1 MNFLS
6 AIVRGI
12 DRLNEKVGR
21 YVAWL
26 TLILVLVTTYD
37 VVMRYLFDIT
47 FVFIQELEWHLF
59 AVLFLIAAGY
69 THLKGDHVR
78 VDIVHARL
86 SPLTK
91 AWIELV
97 FGILF
102 LFPTC
107 FLLIW
112 TSIPFVLN
120 AWAVLEG
127 SPDPGGIPA
136 RYVLKSV
143 IPDRLR
149 AGGAARRFGD
159 DQEPVHGAGKG
170 VAGMMTDLLPALM
183 FLVFSLLILAGYPIA
198 FTIGGT
204 ALVFGLYGFGMDFFN
219 LLPLR
224 VWGIMTNFTLIAV
237 TLFVFMGATLE
248 RSRLAEDLLE
258 TMGLVLGRLPGG
270 LAISVVVVGT
280 LLAASTGIVGATVT
294 TMGLIALPTML
305 RRNYDQGLASGVI
318 CASGTLGQIIP
329 PSIVLVLVGD
339 ILGVPVGDLFLGS
352 LIPGVSLAA
361 MYVIYLLGVSF
372 FRPQAAPPIPPEER
386 ASISPRELLIRVSKV
401 LVPPLFLM
409 IAVLGSIF
417 FGIAA
422 PTEAAAMGASGALLL
437 SIFSGRFSLKM
448 LREVMETTTR
458 LHHGRGVPA
467 GVLPGLHRNRLHP
480 PAGHRPHPQ
489 RHGLRSVV
497 VRRPAGHQPANVLP
511 HAALRLCPVLLPGR
525 RTRHESP
532 PARSTAA
539 SFSSSSS
546 RSSG

>member
-1 MNFLS
+1 
-6 AIVRGI
+6 
-12 DRLNEKVGR
+12 
-21 YVAWL
+21 
-26 TLILVLVTTYD
+26 
-37 VVMRYLFDIT
+37 
-47 FVFIQELEWHLF
+47 
-59 AVLFLIAAGY
+59 
-69 THLKGDHVR
+69 
-78 VDIVHARL
+78 
-86 SPLTK
+86 
-91 AWIELV
+91 
-97 FGILF
+97 
-102 LFPTC
+102 
-107 FLLIW
+107 
-112 TSIPFVLN
+112 
-120 AWAVLEG
+120 
-127 SPDPGGIPA
+127 
-136 RYVLKSV
+136 
-143 IPDRLR
+143 
-149 AGGAARRFGD
+149 
-159 DQEPVHGAGKG
+159 
-170 VAGMMTDLLPALM
+170 MMTDLLPALM

-204 ALVFGLYGFGMDFFN
+204 ALAFGLYGFGLDFFN

-224 VWGIMTNFTLIAV
+224 IWGIMTNFTLIAV

-305 RRNYDQGLASGVI
+305 RRNYDEGLASGVI

-372 FRPQAAPPIPPEER
+372 FRPQAAPPIPREER

-458 LHHGRGVPA
+458 LTSMVFIILVGATAFGLAFRGLGGDALIHDVVDQLALPNWAIFACIMGVVFLLGFFLDYIEIAFIHLPVIAPILSAMGFDPLWYGVLLGINLQTSFLTPPFGFALFYFRGVAPSRVTTGQIYRGIIPFVIIQIIGLMLVA
-467 GVLPGLHRNRLHP
+467 FYPEVATWLPRFVFN
-480 PAGHRPHPQ
+480 
-489 RHGLRSVV
+489 
-497 VRRPAGHQPANVLP
+497 
-511 HAALRLCPVLLPGR
+511 
-525 RTRHESP
+525 
-532 PARSTAA
+532 
-539 SFSSSSS
+539 
-546 RSSG
+546 

>member
-1 MNFLS
+1 
-6 AIVRGI
+6 
-12 DRLNEKVGR
+12 
-21 YVAWL
+21 
-26 TLILVLVTTYD
+26 
-37 VVMRYLFDIT
+37 
-47 FVFIQELEWHLF
+47 
-59 AVLFLIAAGY
+59 
-69 THLKGDHVR
+69 
-78 VDIVHARL
+78 
-86 SPLTK
+86 
-91 AWIELV
+91 
-97 FGILF
+97 
-102 LFPTC
+102 
-107 FLLIW
+107 
-112 TSIPFVLN
+112 
-120 AWAVLEG
+120 
-127 SPDPGGIPA
+127 
-136 RYVLKSV
+136 
-143 IPDRLR
+143 
-149 AGGAARRFGD
+149 
-159 DQEPVHGAGKG
+159 
-170 VAGMMTDLLPALM
+170 MMTDLLPALM

-305 RRNYDQGLASGVI
+305 RRNYDQGLVSGVI

-361 MYVIYLLGVSF
+361 MYVIYLLGVSL

-386 ASISPRELLIRVSKV
+386 ASISLRELLIRVSKV

-458 LHHGRGVPA
+458 LTSMVFIILVGATAFGLAFRGLGGDALIHDVVDQLALPNWAIFACIMGVVFLLGFFLDYIEIAFIHLPVIAPILSAMGFDPLWYGVLLGINLQTSFLTPPFGFALFYFRGVAPSRVTTGQIYRGIIPFVIIQIIGLMLVA
-467 GVLPGLHRNRLHP
+467 FYPEVATWLPRYVFR
-480 PAGHRPHPQ
+480 
-489 RHGLRSVV
+489 
-497 VRRPAGHQPANVLP
+497 
-511 HAALRLCPVLLPGR
+511 
-525 RTRHESP
+525 
-532 PARSTAA
+532 
-539 SFSSSSS
+539 
-546 RSSG
+546 

>member
-1 MNFLS
+1 
-6 AIVRGI
+6 
-12 DRLNEKVGR
+12 
-21 YVAWL
+21 
-26 TLILVLVTTYD
+26 
-37 VVMRYLFDIT
+37 
-47 FVFIQELEWHLF
+47 
-59 AVLFLIAAGY
+59 
-69 THLKGDHVR
+69 
-78 VDIVHARL
+78 
-86 SPLTK
+86 
-91 AWIELV
+91 
-97 FGILF
+97 
-102 LFPTC
+102 
-107 FLLIW
+107 
-112 TSIPFVLN
+112 
-120 AWAVLEG
+120 
-127 SPDPGGIPA
+127 
-136 RYVLKSV
+136 
-143 IPDRLR
+143 
-149 AGGAARRFGD
+149 
-159 DQEPVHGAGKG
+159 
-170 VAGMMTDLLPALM
+170 MMTDLLPALM

-386 ASISPRELLIRVSKV
+386 ASISLRELLIRVSKV

-458 LHHGRGVPA
+458 LTSMVFIILVGATAFGLAFRGLGGDALIHDVVDQLALPNWAIFACIMGVVFLLGFFLDYIEIAFIHLPVIAPILSAMGFDPLWYGVLLGINLQTSFLTPPFGFALFYFRGVAPSRVTTGQIYRGIIPFVIIQIIGLMLVA
-467 GVLPGLHRNRLHP
+467 FYPEVATWLPRFVFN
-480 PAGHRPHPQ
+480 
-489 RHGLRSVV
+489 
-497 VRRPAGHQPANVLP
+497 
-511 HAALRLCPVLLPGR
+511 
-525 RTRHESP
+525 
-532 PARSTAA
+532 
-539 SFSSSSS
+539 
-546 RSSG
+546 

>member
-1 MNFLS
+1 
-6 AIVRGI
+6 
-12 DRLNEKVGR
+12 
-21 YVAWL
+21 
-26 TLILVLVTTYD
+26 
-37 VVMRYLFDIT
+37 
-47 FVFIQELEWHLF
+47 
-59 AVLFLIAAGY
+59 
-69 THLKGDHVR
+69 
-78 VDIVHARL
+78 
-86 SPLTK
+86 
-91 AWIELV
+91 
-97 FGILF
+97 
-102 LFPTC
+102 
-107 FLLIW
+107 
-112 TSIPFVLN
+112 
-120 AWAVLEG
+120 
-127 SPDPGGIPA
+127 
-136 RYVLKSV
+136 
-143 IPDRLR
+143 
-149 AGGAARRFGD
+149 
-159 DQEPVHGAGKG
+159 
-170 VAGMMTDLLPALM
+170 MMTDLLPALM

-305 RRNYDQGLASGVI
+305 RRNYDEGLASGVI

-372 FRPQAAPPIPPEER
+372 FRPQAAPPIPREER

-458 LHHGRGVPA
+458 LTSMVFIILVGATAFGLAFRGLGGDALIHDVVDQLALPNWAIFACIMGVVFLLGFFLDYIEIAFIHLPVIAPILSAMGFDPLWYGVLLGINLQTSFLTPPFGFALFYFRGVA
-467 GVLPGLHRNRLHP
+467 
-480 PAGHRPHPQ
+480 
-489 RHGLRSVV
+489 
-497 VRRPAGHQPANVLP
+497 
-511 HAALRLCPVLLPGR
+511 
-525 RTRHESP
+525 
-532 PARSTAA
+532 PARVTTGQIYRGIIPFVIIQIIGLMLVAFYPEVA
-539 SFSSSSS
+539 TWLPRFVFN
-546 RSSG
+546 

>member
-1 MNFLS
+1 
-6 AIVRGI
+6 
-12 DRLNEKVGR
+12 
-21 YVAWL
+21 
-26 TLILVLVTTYD
+26 
-37 VVMRYLFDIT
+37 
-47 FVFIQELEWHLF
+47 
-59 AVLFLIAAGY
+59 
-69 THLKGDHVR
+69 
-78 VDIVHARL
+78 
-86 SPLTK
+86 
-91 AWIELV
+91 
-97 FGILF
+97 
-102 LFPTC
+102 
-107 FLLIW
+107 
-112 TSIPFVLN
+112 
-120 AWAVLEG
+120 
-127 SPDPGGIPA
+127 
-136 RYVLKSV
+136 
-143 IPDRLR
+143 
-149 AGGAARRFGD
+149 
-159 DQEPVHGAGKG
+159 
-170 VAGMMTDLLPALM
+170 MMTDLLPALM

-339 ILGVPVGDLFLGS
+339 ILGVPVGDLFLGA
-352 LIPGVSLAA
+352 LIPGISLAA

-372 FRPQAAPPIPPEER
+372 FRPHAAPPIPAEER
-386 ASISPRELLIRVSKV
+386 ISISTRELLIRVSKV
-401 LVPPLFLM
+401 LVPPLSLM

-437 SIFSGRFSLKM
+437 SILSGRFNLKM

-458 LHHGRGVPA
+458 LTSMVFIILVGATAFGLAFRGLGGDALIHDVVDQLALPNWAIFACIMGVVFLLGFFLDYIEIAFIHLPVIAPILSAMGFDPLWYGVLLGINLQTSFLTPPFGFALFYFRGVAPSQVTTGQIYRGIIPFVIIQIIGLMLVA
-467 GVLPGLHRNRLHP
+467 FYPEVATWLPRFVFN
-480 PAGHRPHPQ
+480 
-489 RHGLRSVV
+489 
-497 VRRPAGHQPANVLP
+497 
-511 HAALRLCPVLLPGR
+511 
-525 RTRHESP
+525 
-532 PARSTAA
+532 
-539 SFSSSSS
+539 
-546 RSSG
+546 

>member
-1 MNFLS
+1 
-6 AIVRGI
+6 
-12 DRLNEKVGR
+12 
-21 YVAWL
+21 
-26 TLILVLVTTYD
+26 
-37 VVMRYLFDIT
+37 
-47 FVFIQELEWHLF
+47 
-59 AVLFLIAAGY
+59 
-69 THLKGDHVR
+69 
-78 VDIVHARL
+78 
-86 SPLTK
+86 
-91 AWIELV
+91 
-97 FGILF
+97 
-102 LFPTC
+102 
-107 FLLIW
+107 
-112 TSIPFVLN
+112 
-120 AWAVLEG
+120 
-127 SPDPGGIPA
+127 
-136 RYVLKSV
+136 
-143 IPDRLR
+143 
-149 AGGAARRFGD
+149 
-159 DQEPVHGAGKG
+159 
-170 VAGMMTDLLPALM
+170 MMTDLLPALM

-361 MYVIYLLGVSF
+361 MYVIYLLGVAL

-458 LHHGRGVPA
+458 LTSMVFIILVGATAFGLAFRGLGGDALIHDVVDQLALPNWAIFACIMGVVFLLGFFLDYIEIAFIHLPVIAPILSAMGFDPLWYGVLLGINLQTSFLTPPFGFALFYFRGVAPSRVTTGQIYRGIIPFVIIQIIGLMLVA
-467 GVLPGLHRNRLHP
+467 FYPEVATWLPRFVFN
-480 PAGHRPHPQ
+480 
-489 RHGLRSVV
+489 
-497 VRRPAGHQPANVLP
+497 
-511 HAALRLCPVLLPGR
+511 
-525 RTRHESP
+525 
-532 PARSTAA
+532 
-539 SFSSSSS
+539 
-546 RSSG
+546 